1 MKNIII
7 FLLIIFQISSY
18 EVCNSEEGQSIEVE
32 KVSPPYFQAEF
43 TSEPQYDDNHFFNEL
58 INMLVTLGGIVI
70 LLIGVTWIMKR
81 MQSTRIK
88 YTNSSSLIKI
98 ADHRALSTKTGIY
111 LIHVH
116 GRAILIA
123 DSQNGATHLAD
134 FPIDS
139 LEGNFDEEVVSR
151 DKKKFNDY

>member
-1 MKNIII
+1 M
-7 FLLIIFQISSY
+7 FQISFHG
-18 EVCNSEEGQSIEVE
+18 VCFSEERQSVDDE
-32 KVSPPYFQAEF
+32 KVQPSYFQAEF
-43 TSEPQYDDNHFFNEL
+43 SPEPQYDDNNFFNEL
-58 INMLVTLGGIVI
+58 INMLVTLGGIVL
-70 LLIGVTWIMKR
+70 LLIGITWVMKR

-116 GRAILIA
+116 DRAILIA

-134 FPIDS
+134 FPINH
-139 LEGNFDEEVVSR
+139 LLDEEDVS
-151 DKKKFNDY
+151 KEKKFNEY